1 MRRITTPAT
10 AWMRFVNS
18 KRGTVAT
25 PVRPI
30 TMQISATPANP
41 SKGLFRLVAHYNL
54 YNSLNLDPSADSAT
68 LASEIERRLSAT
80 DPSNAAFYDEL
91 STAHSIFSRQDRRE
105 QYDRALADP
114 FGPEVDVARIREIA
128 NSGSGVQLMPQPSS
142 AQASG
147 SSSFN
152 VDFSFPVEPSRQ
164 RAQSIQWCI
173 VWGLLAFMWIIS
185 TIRGLGA
192 LAEFGNASGYE
203 LLYGADTY
211 VEEASSA
218 GAFFFM
224 VAGGTP
230 VYLMIAEFI
239 WSLRKTMGRKQAEK
253 NRLKRHNPRP

>member
-1 MRRITTPAT
+1 M
-10 AWMRFVNS
+10 
-18 KRGTVAT
+18 
-25 PVRPI
+25 
-30 TMQISATPANP
+30 
-41 SKGLFRLVAHYNL
+41 AHYNL
-54 YNSLNLDPSADSAT
+54 YSSLHLDPSADSAT

-80 DPSNAAFYDEL
+80 DPSNAALYDEL

-114 FGPEVDVARIREIA
+114 FGPEVDVTRIREIA

-192 LAEFGNASGYE
+192 LAEVGNASGVE
-203 LLYGADTY
+203 LLYGADDY
-211 VEEASSA
+211 VDEASSA

-239 WSLRKTMGRKQAEK
+239 WSLRKTLGRKQAEK
-253 NRLKRHNPRP
+253 NA

>member
-1 MRRITTPAT
+1 M
-10 AWMRFVNS
+10 
-18 KRGTVAT
+18 
-25 PVRPI
+25 
-30 TMQISATPANP
+30 
-41 SKGLFRLVAHYNL
+41 AHYNL

-68 LASEIERRLSAT
+68 LTSDIERRLAAT
-80 DPSNAAFYDEL
+80 DPSNAALYDEL

-114 FGPEVDVARIREIA
+114 FGPEVDVTRIREIA

-185 TIRGLGA
+185 TIRGLGT
-192 LAEFGNASGYE
+192 LAEVGNASGVE
-203 LLYGADTY
+203 LLYGADDY
-211 VEEASSA
+211 VDEASSA

-239 WSLRKTMGRKQAEK
+239 WSLRKTLGRKQAEK
-253 NRLKRHNPRP
+253 NV

>member
-1 MRRITTPAT
+1 M
-10 AWMRFVNS
+10 
-18 KRGTVAT
+18 
-25 PVRPI
+25 
-30 TMQISATPANP
+30 
-41 SKGLFRLVAHYNL
+41 AHYNL
-54 YNSLNLDPSADSAT
+54 YSSLNLDPSADSAT

-80 DPSNAAFYDEL
+80 DPSNAALYDEL

-142 AQASG
+142 TQASG

-192 LAEFGNASGYE
+192 LAEVGNASGVE
-203 LLYGADTY
+203 LLYGADDY
-211 VEEASSA
+211 VDEASSA

-239 WSLRKTMGRKQAEK
+239 WSLRKTLGRKQAEK
-253 NRLKRHNPRP
+253 TA

>member
-1 MRRITTPAT
+1 M
-10 AWMRFVNS
+10 
-18 KRGTVAT
+18 
-25 PVRPI
+25 
-30 TMQISATPANP
+30 
-41 SKGLFRLVAHYNL
+41 AHYNL
-54 YNSLNLDPSADSAT
+54 YSSLNLDPSADSAT

-80 DPSNAAFYDEL
+80 DPSNAALYDEL

-192 LAEFGNASGYE
+192 LAEVGNASSIE
-203 LLYGADTY
+203 LLYGVDDY
-211 VEEASSA
+211 VDEASSA

-239 WSLRKTMGRKQAEK
+239 WSLRKTLGRKQAEK
-253 NRLKRHNPRP
+253 TA

>member
-1 MRRITTPAT
+1 M
-10 AWMRFVNS
+10 
-18 KRGTVAT
+18 
-25 PVRPI
+25 
-30 TMQISATPANP
+30 
-41 SKGLFRLVAHYNL
+41 AHYNL

-68 LASEIERRLSAT
+68 LTSDIERRLSAT
-80 DPSNAAFYDEL
+80 DPSNAALYDEL

-128 NSGSGVQLMPQPSS
+128 TSGSGVQLMPQPST

-147 SSSFN
+147 SSNFN
-152 VDFSFPVEPSRQ
+152 VDLSNFSFAVEPSRQ
-164 RAQSIQWCI
+164 RAQSLQWCI

-185 TIRGLGA
+185 TIRGLGT
-192 LAEFGNASGYE
+192 LAEVGNASGVE
-203 LLYGADTY
+203 LLYGADDY
-211 VEEASSA
+211 VDEASSA

-239 WSLRKTMGRKQAEK
+239 WSLRKTLGRKQAEK
-253 NRLKRHNPRP
+253 NV

>member
-1 MRRITTPAT
+1 M
-10 AWMRFVNS
+10 
-18 KRGTVAT
+18 
-25 PVRPI
+25 
-30 TMQISATPANP
+30 
-41 SKGLFRLVAHYNL
+41 AHYNL
-54 YNSLNLDPSADSAT
+54 YSSLNLDPSADSAT
-68 LASEIERRLSAT
+68 LASEIERSLSAT
-80 DPSNAAFYDEL
+80 DPSNAALYDEL

-147 SSSFN
+147 CSSFN

-192 LAEFGNASGYE
+192 LAEVGNASSIE
-203 LLYGADTY
+203 LLYGADDY
-211 VEEASSA
+211 VDEASSA

-239 WSLRKTMGRKQAEK
+239 WSLRKTLGRKQAEK
-253 NRLKRHNPRP
+253 TA

>member
-1 MRRITTPAT
+1 M
-10 AWMRFVNS
+10 
-18 KRGTVAT
+18 
-25 PVRPI
+25 
-30 TMQISATPANP
+30 
-41 SKGLFRLVAHYNL
+41 AHYNL
-54 YNSLNLDPSADSAT
+54 YNSLNLDPSADSAA
-68 LASEIERRLSAT
+68 LASELEHRLATT
-80 DPSNAAFYDEL
+80 DPSNAALYDEL

-192 LAEFGNASGYE
+192 LAEVGNASSIE
-203 LLYGADTY
+203 LLYGADDY
-211 VEEASSA
+211 VDEASSA

-239 WSLRKTMGRKQAEK
+239 WSLRKTLGRKQAEK
-253 NRLKRHNPRP
+253 TA

>member
-1 MRRITTPAT
+1 M
-10 AWMRFVNS
+10 
-18 KRGTVAT
+18 
-25 PVRPI
+25 
-30 TMQISATPANP
+30 
-41 SKGLFRLVAHYNL
+41 AHYNL
-54 YNSLNLDPSADSAT
+54 YSSLNLDPSADSAT

-80 DPSNAAFYDEL
+80 DPSNAALYDEL

-114 FGPEVDVARIREIA
+114 FGPEVDVTRIREIA

-185 TIRGLGA
+185 TIRGLGT
-192 LAEFGNASGYE
+192 LAEVGNASGVE
-203 LLYGADTY
+203 LLYGADDY
-211 VEEASSA
+211 VDEASSA

-239 WSLRKTMGRKQAEK
+239 WSLRKTLGRKQAEK
-253 NRLKRHNPRP
+253 NV

>member
-1 MRRITTPAT
+1 M
-10 AWMRFVNS
+10 
-18 KRGTVAT
+18 
-25 PVRPI
+25 
-30 TMQISATPANP
+30 
-41 SKGLFRLVAHYNL
+41 AHYNL
-54 YNSLNLDPSADSAT
+54 YSSLNLDPSADSAT

-80 DPSNAAFYDEL
+80 DPSNAALYDEL

-114 FGPEVDVARIREIA
+114 FGPEVDVTRIREIA

-192 LAEFGNASGYE
+192 LAEVGNASSIE
-203 LLYGADTY
+203 LLYGVDDY
-211 VEEASSA
+211 VDEASSA

-239 WSLRKTMGRKQAEK
+239 WSLRKTLGRKQAEK
-253 NRLKRHNPRP
+253 TA

>member
-1 MRRITTPAT
+1 M
-10 AWMRFVNS
+10 
-18 KRGTVAT
+18 
-25 PVRPI
+25 
-30 TMQISATPANP
+30 
-41 SKGLFRLVAHYNL
+41 AHYNL

-80 DPSNAAFYDEL
+80 DPSNAALYDEL

-114 FGPEVDVARIREIA
+114 FGPEVDVTRIREIA

-185 TIRGLGA
+185 TIRGLGT
-192 LAEFGNASGYE
+192 LAEVGNASGVE
-203 LLYGADTY
+203 LLYGADDY
-211 VEEASSA
+211 VDEASSA

-239 WSLRKTMGRKQAEK
+239 WSLRKTLGRKQAEK
-253 NRLKRHNPRP
+253 NV

>member
-1 MRRITTPAT
+1 M
-10 AWMRFVNS
+10 
-18 KRGTVAT
+18 
-25 PVRPI
+25 
-30 TMQISATPANP
+30 
-41 SKGLFRLVAHYNL
+41 AHYNL
-54 YNSLNLDPSADSAT
+54 YSSLNLDPSADSAT

-80 DPSNAAFYDEL
+80 DPSNAALYDEL

-114 FGPEVDVARIREIA
+114 FGPEVDVTRIREIA

-142 AQASG
+142 VQASG

-185 TIRGLGA
+185 TIRGLGT
-192 LAEFGNASGYE
+192 LAEVGNASGVE
-203 LLYGADTY
+203 LLYGADDY
-211 VEEASSA
+211 VDEASSA

-239 WSLRKTMGRKQAEK
+239 WSLRKTLGRKQAEK
-253 NRLKRHNPRP
+253 NV

>member
-1 MRRITTPAT
+1 M
-10 AWMRFVNS
+10 
-18 KRGTVAT
+18 
-25 PVRPI
+25 
-30 TMQISATPANP
+30 
-41 SKGLFRLVAHYNL
+41 AHYNL
-54 YNSLNLDPSADSAT
+54 YNSLNLDPSADTAT
-68 LASEIERRLSAT
+68 LASEIEHRLSTTA
-80 DPSNAAFYDEL
+80 PSNAALYDEL

-105 QYDRALADP
+105 HYDRALADP

-128 NSGSGVQLMPQPSS
+128 NSGSGVQIMPQPST

-152 VDFSFPVEPSRQ
+152 VDFSFAVEPSRQ

-192 LAEFGNASGYE
+192 LAEVGNASGYE

-253 NRLKRHNPRP
+253 NAAA

>member
-1 MRRITTPAT
+1 M
-10 AWMRFVNS
+10 
-18 KRGTVAT
+18 
-25 PVRPI
+25 
-30 TMQISATPANP
+30 
-41 SKGLFRLVAHYNL
+41 AHYNL
-54 YNSLNLDPSADSAT
+54 YSSLNLDPSADSAT

-80 DPSNAAFYDEL
+80 DPSNAALYDEL

-185 TIRGLGA
+185 TIRGLGT
-192 LAEFGNASGYE
+192 LAEVGNASGAE
-203 LLYGADTY
+203 LLYGADDY
-211 VEEASSA
+211 VDEASSA

-239 WSLRKTMGRKQAEK
+239 WSLRKTLGRKQAEK
-253 NRLKRHNPRP
+253 NV

>member
-1 MRRITTPAT
+1 M
-10 AWMRFVNS
+10 
-18 KRGTVAT
+18 
-25 PVRPI
+25 
-30 TMQISATPANP
+30 
-41 SKGLFRLVAHYNL
+41 AHYNL

-68 LASEIERRLSAT
+68 LTSDIERRLAAT
-80 DPSNAAFYDEL
+80 DPSNAALYDEL

-128 NSGSGVQLMPQPSS
+128 TSGSGVQLMPQPST
-142 AQASG
+142 AQAS
-147 SSSFN
+147 SNFN
-152 VDFSFPVEPSRQ
+152 VDLSNFSFAVEPSRQ

-192 LAEFGNASGYE
+192 LAEVGNASSIE
-203 LLYGADTY
+203 LLYGADDY
-211 VEEASSA
+211 VDEASSA

-239 WSLRKTMGRKQAEK
+239 WSLRKTLGRKQAEK
-253 NRLKRHNPRP
+253 NV

>member
-1 MRRITTPAT
+1 M
-10 AWMRFVNS
+10 
-18 KRGTVAT
+18 
-25 PVRPI
+25 
-30 TMQISATPANP
+30 
-41 SKGLFRLVAHYNL
+41 AHYNL
-54 YNSLNLDPSADSAT
+54 YSSLNLDPSADSAT

-80 DPSNAAFYDEL
+80 DPSNAALYDEL

-114 FGPEVDVARIREIA
+114 FGPEVDVTRIREIA

-192 LAEFGNASGYE
+192 LAEVGNASSIE
-203 LLYGADTY
+203 LLYGADDY
-211 VEEASSA
+211 VDEASSA

-239 WSLRKTMGRKQAEK
+239 WSLRKTLGRKQAEK
-253 NRLKRHNPRP
+253 NV

>member
-1 MRRITTPAT
+1 M
-10 AWMRFVNS
+10 
-18 KRGTVAT
+18 
-25 PVRPI
+25 
-30 TMQISATPANP
+30 
-41 SKGLFRLVAHYNL
+41 AHYNL

-68 LASEIERRLSAT
+68 LTSDIERRLAAT
-80 DPSNAAFYDEL
+80 DPSNAALYDEL

-105 QYDRALADP
+105 QYDRAIADP

-128 NSGSGVQLMPQPSS
+128 TSGSGVQLMPQPST

-147 SSSFN
+147 SSNFN
-152 VDFSFPVEPSRQ
+152 VDLSNFSFAVEPSRQ

-192 LAEFGNASGYE
+192 LAEVGNASGVE
-203 LLYGADTY
+203 LLYGADDY
-211 VEEASSA
+211 VDEASSA

-239 WSLRKTMGRKQAEK
+239 WSLRKTLGRKQAEK
-253 NRLKRHNPRP
+253 NATA

>member
-1 MRRITTPAT
+1 M
-10 AWMRFVNS
+10 
-18 KRGTVAT
+18 
-25 PVRPI
+25 
-30 TMQISATPANP
+30 
-41 SKGLFRLVAHYNL
+41 AHYNL

-68 LASEIERRLSAT
+68 LTSDIERRLTAT
-80 DPSNAAFYDEL
+80 DPSNAALYDEL

-128 NSGSGVQLMPQPSS
+128 TSGSGVQLMPQPST
-142 AQASG
+142 AQAS
-147 SSSFN
+147 SNFN
-152 VDFSFPVEPSRQ
+152 VDLSNFSFPVEPSRQ

-192 LAEFGNASGYE
+192 LAEVGNASGVE
-203 LLYGADTY
+203 LLYGADDY
-211 VEEASSA
+211 VDEASSA

-239 WSLRKTMGRKQAEK
+239 WSLRKTLGRKQAEK
-253 NRLKRHNPRP
+253 NV

>member
-1 MRRITTPAT
+1 GGRA
-10 AWMRFVNS
+10 F
-18 KRGTVAT
+18 
-25 PVRPI
+25 
-30 TMQISATPANP
+30 
-41 SKGLFRLVAHYNL
+41 H
-54 YNSLNLDPSADSAT
+54 
-68 LASEIERRLSAT
+68 
-80 DPSNAAFYDEL
+80 AALYDEL

-128 NSGSGVQLMPQPSS
+128 TSGSGVQLMPQPST

-185 TIRGLGA
+185 TIRGLGT
-192 LAEFGNASGYE
+192 LAEVGNASGVE
-203 LLYGADTY
+203 LLYGADDY
-211 VEEASSA
+211 VDEASSA

-239 WSLRKTMGRKQAEK
+239 CSLRKTLGRKQAEK
-253 NRLKRHNPRP
+253 NV

>member
-1 MRRITTPAT
+1 M
-10 AWMRFVNS
+10 
-18 KRGTVAT
+18 
-25 PVRPI
+25 
-30 TMQISATPANP
+30 
-41 SKGLFRLVAHYNL
+41 AHYNL
-54 YNSLNLDPSADSAT
+54 YSSLNLDPSADSAT

-80 DPSNAAFYDEL
+80 DPSNAALYDEL

-114 FGPEVDVARIREIA
+114 FGPEVDVTRIREIA

-192 LAEFGNASGYE
+192 LAEVGNASSIE
-203 LLYGADTY
+203 LLYGADDY
-211 VEEASSA
+211 VDEASSA
-218 GAFFFM
+218 SAFFFM

-239 WSLRKTMGRKQAEK
+239 WSLRKTLGRKQAEK
-253 NRLKRHNPRP
+253 TA

>member
-1 MRRITTPAT
+1 M
-10 AWMRFVNS
+10 
-18 KRGTVAT
+18 
-25 PVRPI
+25 
-30 TMQISATPANP
+30 
-41 SKGLFRLVAHYNL
+41 AHYNL

-68 LASEIERRLSAT
+68 LTSEIERRLAAT
-80 DPSNAAFYDEL
+80 DPSNAALYDEL

-128 NSGSGVQLMPQPSS
+128 TSGSGVQLMPQPST

-147 SSSFN
+147 SSNFN
-152 VDFSFPVEPSRQ
+152 VDLSNFSFAVEPSRQ

-192 LAEFGNASGYE
+192 LAEVGNASSVE
-203 LLYGADTY
+203 LLYGADDY
-211 VEEASSA
+211 VDEASSA

-239 WSLRKTMGRKQAEK
+239 WSLRKTLGRKQAEK
-253 NRLKRHNPRP
+253 NV

>member
-1 MRRITTPAT
+1 M
-10 AWMRFVNS
+10 
-18 KRGTVAT
+18 
-25 PVRPI
+25 
-30 TMQISATPANP
+30 
-41 SKGLFRLVAHYNL
+41 AHYNL
-54 YNSLNLDPSADSAT
+54 YSSLNLDPSADSAT

-80 DPSNAAFYDEL
+80 DPSNAALYDEL

-142 AQASG
+142 TQASG

-192 LAEFGNASGYE
+192 LAEVGNASSIE
-203 LLYGADTY
+203 LLYGADDY
-211 VEEASSA
+211 VDEASSA

-239 WSLRKTMGRKQAEK
+239 WSLRKTLGRKQAEK
-253 NRLKRHNPRP
+253 TA

>member
-1 MRRITTPAT
+1 M
-10 AWMRFVNS
+10 
-18 KRGTVAT
+18 
-25 PVRPI
+25 
-30 TMQISATPANP
+30 
-41 SKGLFRLVAHYNL
+41 AHYNL

-68 LASEIERRLSAT
+68 LTSDIERRLAAT
-80 DPSNAAFYDEL
+80 DPSNAALYDEL

-192 LAEFGNASGYE
+192 LAEVGNASGVE
-203 LLYGADTY
+203 LLYGADDY
-211 VEEASSA
+211 VDEASSA

-239 WSLRKTMGRKQAEK
+239 WSLRKTLGRKQAEK
-253 NRLKRHNPRP
+253 TA

>member
-253 NRLKRHNPRP
+253 TA

>member
-1 MRRITTPAT
+1 M
-10 AWMRFVNS
+10 
-18 KRGTVAT
+18 
-25 PVRPI
+25 
-30 TMQISATPANP
+30 
-41 SKGLFRLVAHYNL
+41 AHYNL
-54 YNSLNLDPSADSAT
+54 YSSLNLDPSADSAT
-68 LASEIERRLSAT
+68 LASEIERSLSAT
-80 DPSNAAFYDEL
+80 DPSNAALYDEL

-192 LAEFGNASGYE
+192 LAEVGNASSIE
-203 LLYGADTY
+203 LLYGADDY
-211 VEEASSA
+211 VDEASSA

-239 WSLRKTMGRKQAEK
+239 WSLRKTLGRKQAEK
-253 NRLKRHNPRP
+253 TA

>member
-1 MRRITTPAT
+1 M
-10 AWMRFVNS
+10 
-18 KRGTVAT
+18 
-25 PVRPI
+25 
-30 TMQISATPANP
+30 
-41 SKGLFRLVAHYNL
+41 AHYNL
-54 YNSLNLDPSADSAT
+54 YSSLNLDPSADSAT

-80 DPSNAAFYDEL
+80 DPSNAALYDEL

-142 AQASG
+142 TQASG

-152 VDFSFPVEPSRQ
+152 VDFSFPVELSRQ

-192 LAEFGNASGYE
+192 LAEVGNASGVE
-203 LLYGADTY
+203 LLYGADDY
-211 VEEASSA
+211 VDEASSA

-239 WSLRKTMGRKQAEK
+239 WSLRKTLGRKQAEK
-253 NRLKRHNPRP
+253 NV

>member
-1 MRRITTPAT
+1 M
-10 AWMRFVNS
+10 
-18 KRGTVAT
+18 
-25 PVRPI
+25 
-30 TMQISATPANP
+30 
-41 SKGLFRLVAHYNL
+41 AHYNL
-54 YNSLNLDPSADSAT
+54 YSSLNLDPSADSAT

-80 DPSNAAFYDEL
+80 DPSNAALYDEL
-91 STAHSIFSRQDRRE
+91 STTHSIFSRQDRRE

-192 LAEFGNASGYE
+192 LAEVGNASSIE
-203 LLYGADTY
+203 LLYGADDY
-211 VEEASSA
+211 VDEASSA
-218 GAFFFM
+218 SAFFFM

-239 WSLRKTMGRKQAEK
+239 WSLRKTLGRKQAEK
-253 NRLKRHNPRP
+253 TA

>member
-1 MRRITTPAT
+1 M
-10 AWMRFVNS
+10 
-18 KRGTVAT
+18 
-25 PVRPI
+25 
-30 TMQISATPANP
+30 
-41 SKGLFRLVAHYNL
+41 AHYNL
-54 YNSLNLDPSADSAT
+54 YSSLNLDPSADSAT

-80 DPSNAAFYDEL
+80 DPSNAALYDEL

-192 LAEFGNASGYE
+192 LAEVGNASSIE
-203 LLYGADTY
+203 LLYGADDY
-211 VEEASSA
+211 VDEASSA

-239 WSLRKTMGRKQAEK
+239 WSLRKTLGRKQAEK
-253 NRLKRHNPRP
+253 TA

>member
-1 MRRITTPAT
+1 M
-10 AWMRFVNS
+10 
-18 KRGTVAT
+18 
-25 PVRPI
+25 
-30 TMQISATPANP
+30 
-41 SKGLFRLVAHYNL
+41 AHYNL
-54 YNSLNLDPSADSAT
+54 YSSLNLDPSADSAT
-68 LASEIERRLSAT
+68 LASEIELRLSTT
-80 DPSNAAFYDEL
+80 DPSNAALYDEL

-128 NSGSGVQLMPQPSS
+128 NSGSGVQLMPQPST

-147 SSSFN
+147 SSNFN

-192 LAEFGNASGYE
+192 LAEVGNASSVE
-203 LLYGADTY
+203 LLYGADDY
-211 VEEASSA
+211 VDEASSA

-239 WSLRKTMGRKQAEK
+239 WSLRKTLGRKQAEK
-253 NRLKRHNPRP
+253 TA

>member
-1 MRRITTPAT
+1 M
-10 AWMRFVNS
+10 
-18 KRGTVAT
+18 
-25 PVRPI
+25 
-30 TMQISATPANP
+30 
-41 SKGLFRLVAHYNL
+41 AHYNL

-68 LASEIERRLSAT
+68 LTSDIERRLSAT
-80 DPSNAAFYDEL
+80 DPSNAALYDEL

-128 NSGSGVQLMPQPSS
+128 TSGSGVQLMPQPST

-147 SSSFN
+147 SSNFN
-152 VDFSFPVEPSRQ
+152 VDLSNFSFAE
-164 RAQSIQWCI
+164 SIPWCS
-173 VWGLLAFMWIIS
+173 VWGLLACLWIIS

-192 LAEFGNASGYE
+192 LAEVGNASSVE
-203 LLYGADTY
+203 LLYGADDY
-211 VEEASSA
+211 VDEASSA

-239 WSLRKTMGRKQAEK
+239 WSLRKTLGRKQAEK
-253 NRLKRHNPRP
+253 NV